1 MKPFIGVVLRPEKT
15 RGHNDVMVL
24 YDAVRCAIVKYGGIP
39 LCIIPPTMIS
49 YVDQTRK
56 EVRRLTEEE
65 EKDINCLLCLCK
77 GVILPGGDEIMDYDL
92 YILEYCYQKK
102 IPTLGI
108 CMGMQAMGL
117 KFGGNV
123 EPFSTNINHKIKKSM
138 YAHLIKID
146 YSSKLLKILKK
157 SVILVN
163 SFHKCS
169 VKHTTLDVVAKSE
182 DGIIEAIEDKNHPFF
197 IGVQWHPETMI
208 SYDIMSQRLFESFFQ
223 AVEKR

>member
-1 MKPFIGVVLRPEKT
+1 
-15 RGHNDVMVL
+15 
-24 YDAVRCAIVKYGGIP
+24 
-39 LCIIPPTMIS
+39 
-49 YVDQTRK
+49 
-56 EVRRLTEEE
+56 
-65 EKDINCLLCLCK
+65 
-77 GVILPGGDEIMDYDL
+77 
-92 YILEYCYQKK
+92 
-102 IPTLGI
+102 
-108 CMGMQAMGL
+108 
-117 KFGGNV
+117 
-123 EPFSTNINHKIKKSM
+123 M

-146 YSSKLLKILKK
+146 YSSKLFQILKK

-169 VKHTTLDVVAKSE
+169 VKHTTLDAVAKSE